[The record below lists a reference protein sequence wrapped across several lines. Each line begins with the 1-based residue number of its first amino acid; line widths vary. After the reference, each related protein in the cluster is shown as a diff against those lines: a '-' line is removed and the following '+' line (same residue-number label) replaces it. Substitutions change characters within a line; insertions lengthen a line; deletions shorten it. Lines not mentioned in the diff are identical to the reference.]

1 MLGIAK
7 CLSPAH
13 GLNHLLWPSGEGPD
27 ITSNVSSQVKVL
39 LAFMWF
45 FFPPAFFMWWTGYGF
60 SKQGACDCM
69 HACIFLLLY
78 SQLCVF
84 TFARSPSSLLPVH
97 QARASLQ
104 YTHPTDRC
112 KHASGS
118 LNHSMARKM
127 NALVLF
133 QTDTAV
139 HPTLSEV
146 REILFSLKNRELIH
160 TLINYPALPCF
171 NHLCRTFC

>member
-1 MLGIAK
+1 MR
-7 CLSPAH
+7 
-13 GLNHLLWPSGEGPD
+13 
-27 ITSNVSSQVKVL
+27 
-39 LAFMWF
+39 
-45 FFPPAFFMWWTGYGF
+45 
-60 SKQGACDCM
+60 
-69 HACIFLLLY
+69 ACIFLLLY

-118 LNHSMARKM
+118 LSHSMARKL
-127 NALVLF
+127 NAVVLS

-139 HPTLSEV
+139 HPTLGEG
-146 REILFSLKNRELIH
+146 REISFSLKNTELIH
-160 TLINYPALPCF
+160 TLIHYPALTCF
-171 NHLCRTFC
+171 NHLRRTFCQALHCGIASATHRRAQAARMDEVTKPQNRCQISLPLCLSN